1 MKKKKNLRQLF
12 LKSVS
17 RLNGKHYSQ
26 HLHKK
31 QQQQQQQQLFSVS
44 LSPDSNWANF
54 CARATVAPG
63 SDERKVISKYLALT
77 PSLLPRAT

>member
-31 QQQQQQQQLFSVS
+31 QQQQQQQLFSVS
-44 LSPDSNWANF
+44 LSPGSNWANF